1 MKMLQNGSDV
11 VDMSA
16 ISPDHVVAAD
26 TLLAKQVEIVRGTPT
41 LLYSSASPAGVVNI
55 TDSRIPEKVP
65 EKGYEGEVFVRAD
78 SASKERAATAG
89 LTLGLGSRVAL
100 RLEGLSRKS
109 DLYKVPG
116 VKLEETVYRLPDSN
130 NKSHVGTLGLSY
142 AGEKGYLGAAYS
154 CRNDDYGV
162 VGHNHM
168 YDPCSA
174 HIFNPENRTT
184 FENRDYLLMYP
195 HLMDGSDLIR
205 ELHFHCGTPHEENK
219 PHSHDNIY
227 GHHHDHS
234 SPGPQIALFSRR
246 FDVRGEWRQP
256 FAGLDKL
263 KISAAHADYL
273 HDELHDGKFYTDP
286 LYPEAEQKRRADTA
300 AARKGKPETVFANKG
315 FNARIEAYHSPIG
328 SLKGLIGAQYQ
339 TQKSSAV
346 RLMEDRDVEKNRF
359 ALVPN
364 TDKRASIF
372 ALEQLKLGSLT
383 LEAGARWERQRIPVH
398 YDRAAL
404 DEFIRRHTTP
414 FRRSAKPNLAD
425 RRESA
430 FSYSGTLLWDFTP
443 ANRLSLTASHN
454 ERLPAPMELYYHGKH
469 LAIQS
474 FEHGN
479 KELKKERSDNFEIGL
494 AHDSGRL
501 HYKISVYHNRFANYI
516 HNENLHRS
524 GNLFIRRYNQT
535 PARFTGAEGEIGW
548 RITPKH
554 DITLFG
560 DFVKGRL
567 KNLPAITGEKIYSRE
582 EDCEDEDGEPTYCV
596 LGTDTISPPNRNAAR
611 APPPRPTRIQ
621 THQRN
626 RPPLARPPRIHPR
639 LRPTPHLAG
648 YVHQNLRKSGS
659 GRRRHQRRR
668 KSTLRPPLRRTR
680 ARRFHTRLPPR
691 QRRHQLPRQMG
702 ARGRIHR
709 IAARQQPAQPKNLH
723 PQLLPALRTADGT
736 QLRVW
741 RECEVL
747 GGGNKSS
754 PKTDAGCVPQARTR
768 LAESGSLRNQQSCE
782 AKTAAE

>member
-1 MKMLQNGSDV
+1 MIRGQEGVRVKMLQNGSDV

-16 ISPDHVVAAD
+16 ISPDHAVAAD

-78 SASKERAATAG
+78 SASKERASTAG

-227 GHHHDHS
+227 GHHHD
-234 SPGPQIALFSRR
+234 QIALFSCR

-263 KISAAHADYL
+263 KISAAHADYR

-346 RLMEDRDVEKNRF
+346 RLMEDSDVEKNRF

-372 ALEQLKLGSLT
+372 ALEQLKLGSVT
-383 LEAGARWERQRIPVH
+383 LEAGEPGSGSALPCTTTAPPSRNLS
-398 YDRAAL
+398 AAA
-404 DEFIRRHTTP
+404 TP
-414 FRRSAKPNLAD
+414 RSAAAQSPIWPTAAKARFP
-425 RRESA
+425 
-430 FSYSGTLLWDFTP
+430 TP
-443 ANRLSLTASHN
+443 APYCGISPPPTASPSPPRTTN
-454 ERLPAPMELYYHGKH
+454 ACPRRWSCITTANTS
-469 LAIQS
+469 LATQS

-501 HYKISVYHNRFANYI
+501 HYKISAYHNRFANYI

-554 DITLFG
+554 DFTLFG

-596 LGTDTISPPNRNAAR
+596 LGTDTISPPNRNAP
-611 APPPRPTRIQ
+611 PPPRLGFRLTSEIGRHWLAPLEYTRVFA
-621 THQRN
+621 QR
-626 RPPLARPPRIHPR
+626 RTSQGMFTKTYEKVDQDDEDISDEEKAR
-639 LRPTPHLAG
+639 
-648 YVHQNLRKSGS
+648 S
-659 GRRRHQRRR
+659 GRLYAVPVPED
-668 KSTLRPPLRRTR
+668 STHSYHLVNAGISYRGKWGREGEYTVSL
-680 ARRFHTRLPPR
+680 HGNNLLNQKIYIHNSYLPYVP
-691 QRRHQLPRQMG
+691 QMG
-702 ARGRIHR
+702 
-709 IAARQQPAQPKNLH
+709 
-723 PQLLPALRTADGT
+723 
-736 QLRVW
+736 
-741 RECEVL
+741 
-747 GGGNKSS
+747 
-754 PKTDAGCVPQARTR
+754 
-768 LAESGSLRNQQSCE
+768 RNFVFGVNV
-782 AKTAAE
+782 KF

>member
-1 MKMLQNGSDV
+1 MIDGKKFQSRSATLGNALAGENGVHTNPFGGGASAPVIRGQEGVRVKMLQNGSDV

-16 ISPDHVVAAD
+16 ISPDHAVASD

-227 GHHHDHS
+227 GHHHD
-234 SPGPQIALFSRR
+234 QIALFSCR

-263 KISAAHADYL
+263 KISAAHADYH

-372 ALEQLKLGSLT
+372 ALEQLKLGSVT
-383 LEAGARWERQRIPVH
+383 LEAGEPGSGSALPCTTTAPPSKNLSAAAPPPSAAARSPIWPTAAKARFPIPAQ
-398 YDRAAL
+398 YCG
-404 DEFIRRHTTP
+404 T
-414 FRRSAKPNLAD
+414 SAP
-425 RRESA
+425 
-430 FSYSGTLLWDFTP
+430 P
-443 ANRLSLTASHN
+443 TASRSPPRTTSACPRRWSFTTTAN
-454 ERLPAPMELYYHGKH
+454 TLPPNRSSTATKSSKKSVPTT
-469 LAIQS
+469 
-474 FEHGN
+474 
-479 KELKKERSDNFEIGL
+479 LKSASPTTAAACTTKSARTTTALPTTSP
-494 AHDSGRL
+494 
-501 HYKISVYHNRFANYI
+501 
-516 HNENLHRS
+516 NENLHRS

-567 KNLPAITGEKIYSRE
+567 KNPPAITGEKN
-582 EDCEDEDGEPTYCV
+582 
-596 LGTDTISPPNRNAAR
+596 LQ
-611 APPPRPTRIQ
+611 PRR
-621 THQRN
+621 
-626 RPPLARPPRIHPR
+626 R
-639 LRPTPHLAG
+639 LR
-648 YVHQNLRKSGS
+648 
-659 GRRRHQRRR
+659 RRR
-668 KSTLRPPLRRTR
+668 RRTHLLR
-680 ARRFHTRLPPR
+680 TR
-691 QRRHQLPRQMG
+691 HG
-702 ARGRIHR
+702 HN
-709 IAARQQPAQPKNLH
+709 QPAQPQCR
-723 PQLLPALRTADGT
+723 PRPPARLGFRLTSEIGRHWLATLEYTRVFAQRRTSQA
-736 QLRVW
+736 
-741 RECEVL
+741 C
-747 GGGNKSS
+747 S
-754 PKTDAGCVPQARTR
+754 PKPTKKWIRTTKTSATKKKHAPAASTLYPRPKIPHAATTASTPASATEANGGERANTPYRCTATTCSTKKSTSTTPTCPMYRRWDAT
-768 LAESGSLRNQQSCE
+768 SCS
-782 AKTAAE
+782 A